1 MSAAEDVQ
9 SSTLALDYQKS
20 AVVTYKLIYPNLQHV
35 VLDYDVTFAP
45 AGLTRNEAAI
55 GSYLNG
61 IQLAGGAPKLDPLIL
76 HLYNL
81 PNVGDL
87 AWSLDRLNPAPY
99 LEPVTSTI
107 LAAQRLN
114 DDMQICRVETGEY
127 RFVREGDCG
136 WLRTDGVILHCTADG
151 EFDAYHENTY
161 DVAGGLEH
169 EVAEHWYLGGRSLTT
184 IAASRHRG

>member
-35 VLDYDVTFAP
+35 VLDYDVTLAP

-127 RFVREGDCG
+127 RFVRESDCG
-136 WLRTDGVILHCTADG
+136 WLRTDG
-151 EFDAYHENTY
+151 DA
-161 DVAGGLEH
+161 AGGLEH
-169 EVAEHWYLGGRSLTT
+169 EVSEHWYLGGRSLTT
-184 IAASRHRG
+184 IAASRHRGWPAGRTAG